1 MLTSQARKGFSV
13 ADIRCSSEQD
23 AQSRR
28 SPDLA
33 SVHPLARHRRTGR
46 LVRQAHPHLEHSRQ
60 GLPAA
65 DLQQMVARRRA
76 RKSGPSRSSVRPRDA
91 FGPLDESVRSDSMIS
106 MSRASSRPRL
116 RSLSPSVL
124 SCTRCRPAFCV
135 KYCLGI
141 SCFHLSSGKG
151 ATSTW
156 CRRPCVSAIILPL
169 PGSVHPSMG
178 QTRSAFFVARS
189 RKVTTPAPYHVSYP
203 PLTALSNPHVAFPY
217 RRQLDLDPHRIPCV
231 AFCIHLLARAA
242 CNIVI
247 IHAIHGASF
256 SEV

>member
-76 RKSGPSRSSVRPRDA
+76 RKSGPSRASVRPRDA

-124 SCTRCRPAFCV
+124 SCTRCRPAFYV

-141 SCFHLSSGKG
+141 SAFTLLREKGRPRPGVVALASLLSFYPFPVQCIPR
-151 ATSTW
+151 W
-156 CRRPCVSAIILPL
+156 DR
-169 PGSVHPSMG
+169 H
-178 QTRSAFFVARS
+178 
-189 RKVTTPAPYHVSYP
+189 APP
-203 PLTALSNPHVAFPY
+203 FLS
-217 RRQLDLDPHRIPCV
+217 
-231 AFCIHLLARAA
+231 LARAKSRRPLH
-242 CNIVI
+242 IMY
-247 IHAIHGASF
+247 HTHP
-256 SEV
+256 